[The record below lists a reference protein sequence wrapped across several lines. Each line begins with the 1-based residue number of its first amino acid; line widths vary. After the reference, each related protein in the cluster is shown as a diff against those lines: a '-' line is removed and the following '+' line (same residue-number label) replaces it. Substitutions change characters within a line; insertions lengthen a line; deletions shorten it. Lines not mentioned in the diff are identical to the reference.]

1 MLFGFVL
8 KFCTFKFEF
17 EVNQLC
23 INVFC
28 VGFFQFRV
36 HQLAELRAQAPEISM
51 FGGSET
57 IPGQEIAQGIRI

>member
-28 VGFFQFRV
+28 VGLSQFRV
-36 HQLAELRAQAPEISM
+36 HLLAELRAQAPASLIYDDFLLM
-51 FGGSET
+51 V
-57 IPGQEIAQGIRI
+57 IRC

>member
-23 INVFC
+23 IIVFC
-28 VGFFQFRV
+28 VGFSQFRV
-36 HQLAELRAQAPEISM
+36 HLLAELRAQAPASLIYDDFLLM
-51 FGGSET
+51 V
-57 IPGQEIAQGIRI
+57 IRC